1 MVKVFTSKV
10 DDKISAQMPIDSIS
24 QFNNFCFTEAGLR
37 VWKAYSVGEGKL
49 LDPSKLD
56 KVTPPALTLINAAAS
71 GSSFQPIKP
80 RRGRLQT
87 DHSESE
93 EEEDV
98 GIESPSAESQAP
110 ALFFCPKG
118 GGVRVYMRYKN
129 LENHLACGNHKR
141 ISDKET
147 FHDKTDKGSSM
158 ENVYLF

>member
-1 MVKVFTSKV
+1 ML
-10 DDKISAQMPIDSIS
+10 QH
-24 QFNNFCFTEAGLR
+24 R
-37 VWKAYSVGEGKL
+37 
-49 LDPSKLD
+49 
-56 KVTPPALTLINAAAS
+56 S
-71 GSSFQPIKP
+71 GSSFQLIKP

-110 ALFFCPKG
+110 ALFSCPEE
-118 GGVRVYMRYKN
+118 GGVRVNMRYKN

-147 FHDKTDKGSSM
+147 FHDKTKILYG
-158 ENVYLF
+158 ERVYLLVSDQSQVLVHLYLMYQLMELHQKDGH